1 MTTLTDLTNKMK
13 SVGKGLQRTSAFPV
27 DKWQLWDSFNDSNT
41 KLIYVDPT
49 TNTSTECD
57 TPDELA
63 NLVAQSIIAYPGFTF
78 SVVDTNRTS
87 HNYVVYEISS
97 YSPTTENDNKTRVL
111 LNKQAIKLQDSLS
124 NANELNDFSE
134 TIRTYNNIEKSLYS
148 AEYNQWWQPE
158 NSYNDNIAGF
168 IFKPWLLDKYG
179 TVDNSDITDT
189 DLSGYYPLAMPL
201 YSITLYEKA
210 NDTSTP
216 ANVYLSIFEAI
227 GNHEFINGQ
236 GPDLNV
242 YEYKYIGSSDT
253 SARFNGSPN
262 EEPHEFTFSKCPIVL
277 DNNKR
282 YVITFTSTNI
292 IDTND
297 LTVNLVNTPVR
308 TRDCWGPLVK
318 SVVFTGQRIHYY
330 GNNRFPIVKFK
341 VIKSLGSSEAYILN
355 NTFTKL
361 HSPNTFTKLNTFSNG
376 LDSSN
381 ISSVNI
387 NINSADNVSSIY
399 SIKHNYSNNWG
410 NHLYIGSTAPS
421 GGNIVIDTYPGN
433 STNTLSVI
441 QYGSTRYIGVNS
453 RASYSEPLP
462 LSSNDNI
469 LATTQFTK
477 SHVNSVSSALNT
489 VISTTSSE
497 VTGIV
502 NTVSSFISGEVSN
515 LSSKVI
521 NDVSSVSSAIDSK
534 IIMRIWN

>member
-13 SVGKGLQRTSAFPV
+13 SVGKGLQRTSAFPI

-78 SVVDTNRTS
+78 SVVDTDRTS
-87 HNYVVYEISS
+87 HNYTVYEISS
-97 YSPTTENDNKTRVL
+97 YSPTQVNDNKTRVL
-111 LNKQAIKLQDSLS
+111 LNRQAIKLQDSLTD
-124 NANELNDFSE
+124 ADILNDFSDN
-134 TIRTYNNIEKSLYS
+134 IANPNIIEKSLYS
-148 AEYNQWWQPE
+148 VEYNQWYEP
-158 NSYNDNIAGF
+158 NISYNDSIGGF

-179 TVDNSDITDT
+179 TVDNSDIENT
-189 DLSGYYPLAMPL
+189 DLSGYYPLVMPL
-201 YSITLYEKA
+201 YSVTLHEKT
-210 NDTSTP
+210 NDTSSPT
-216 ANVYLSIFEAI
+216 NVYLSVFEAN
-227 GNHEFINGQ
+227 GDFEFTNGRAENL
-236 GPDLNV
+236 DV
-242 YEYKYIGSSDT
+242 YTYTYLGSSDT
-253 SARFNGSPN
+253 SARFDGSGS
-262 EEPHEFTFSKCPIVL
+262 EEPHEFTFTKCPIVL
-277 DNNKR
+277 DNTKR
-282 YVITFTSTNI
+282 YVMTFTSTNSNI
-292 IDTND
+292 NTITD
-297 LTVNLVNTPVR
+297 NLVNVGVR

-318 SVVFTGQRIHYY
+318 SIVFNPQRYY
-330 GNNRFPIVKFK
+330 QNNRFPIVKLK

-387 NINSADNVSSIY
+387 NINSDNNVSSIY
-399 SIKHNYSNNWG
+399 SIKHSYSNNWG
-410 NHLYIGSTAPS
+410 NNLYIGSTAPS
-421 GGNIVIDTYPGN
+421 GGNIVIDTYPGHADN
-433 STNTLSVI
+433 ALSVI
-441 QYGSTRYIGVNS
+441 QYGSTRYIGNNS
-453 RASYSEPLP
+453 RASYSVPLP
-462 LSSNDNI
+462 LSSDDNT

-477 SHVNSVSSALNT
+477 SHINSVSSALNT
-489 VISTTSSE
+489 IISTTSSD